1 MVPKVETTF
10 LLMVAALSCGIL
22 RSLIEYVSLLFIKEE
37 TSLDEWITINNV
49 AISLSGALLAIA
61 SICLL
66 LCGLCYQCCRK
77 EENDDDD
84 CKTISITLICDVL
97 MLISTWFYFSGN
109 SLTSFYITHEE
120 EADNYR
126 EASQVLLLVGLTGFV
141 LIPQIKESLLEFETN
156 EETEEDGMRFTKF
169 VLKSIAM
176 LLKID
181 ALYTIFTNLN
191 VECSTAQRIVP
202 WVLYVVILIAVIPY
216 LIFQV
221 QKVTKYM
228 EQTRSRAQVRLMAIV
243 IGFLVASFLLS
254 DNNQPLDCSGAVKCT
269 INSYSNS
276 TAIPG
281 PHCTSDSS
289 LRLVLTMLSIG
300 LYGIPMITALFIF
313 VMKGRRNEANSERR
327 NEANGEVRNL
337 LNE

>member
-1 MVPKVETTF
+1 MAPKVETM
-10 LLMVAALSCGIL
+10 LMVAAFSCGIL

-37 TSLDEWITINNV
+37 TSLDEWFTINTV

-66 LCGLCYQCCRK
+66 LCRSCCKK
-77 EENDDDD
+77 EEKNDY
-84 CKTISITLICDVL
+84 KTICITLVCDVL
-97 MLISTWFYFSGN
+97 MLISIWLYFSGN
-109 SLTSFYITHEE
+109 SLTSLYITHEE

-202 WVLYVVILIAVIPY
+202 WVLYVVILIAVVLY

-221 QKVTKYM
+221 QKVTECMEVM
-228 EQTRSRAQVRLMAIV
+228 EQIKIRARVRPMAIV

-269 INSYSNS
+269 IDSYSNS
-276 TAIPG
+276 TTIPG
-281 PHCTSDSS
+281 PHCTSNSS
-289 LRLVLTMLSIG
+289 LRLVMTMLSIS
-300 LYGIPMITALFIF
+300 LYVIPITVF
-313 VMKGRRNEANSERR
+313 VMKACRAAVNC
-327 NEANGEVRNL
+327 VRDEIKKFSQGL
-337 LNE
+337 VPSFR

>member
-10 LLMVAALSCGIL
+10 LLMVAALSCDIL

-37 TSLDEWITINNV
+37 TSLDEWFTINTV

-77 EENDDDD
+77 DDDD
-84 CKTISITLICDVL
+84 DDDSKTICITLVCDVL

-141 LIPQIKESLLEFETN
+141 LIPQIEKSLLQFWCNQTN
-156 EETEEDGMRFTKF
+156 EETQEEDGMRFTKF

-228 EQTRSRAQVRLMAIV
+228 EQTRSRAQVWLMAIV
-243 IGFLVASFLLS
+243 IGFLVATFLLS

-269 INSYSNS
+269 IDAYSNS

-313 VMKGRRNEANSERR
+313 VMKGRH
-327 NEANGEVRNL
+327 NEANGEVQNL

>member
-1 MVPKVETTF
+1 MAPKVETTF
-10 LLMVAALSCGIL
+10 LLMVTALSCDIL

-37 TSLDEWITINNV
+37 TSLDEWFTINTV

-66 LCGLCYQCCRK
+66 LCGLYCK
-77 EENDDDD
+77 KNDDS
-84 CKTISITLICDVL
+84 KTIRITLICDVL
-97 MLISTWFYFSGN
+97 MLISTWLYFSGN

-141 LIPQIKESLLEFETN
+141 LIPQIEESLLKLETN
-156 EETEEDGMRFTKF
+156 EETEDDRMRFTKF

-176 LLKID
+176 ILKID

-202 WVLYVVILIAVIPY
+202 WVLYVVILIAVVLY

-221 QKVTKYM
+221 VKVTGKM
-228 EQTRSRAQVRLMAIV
+228 RETGNSRVRVRLMAIV
-243 IGFLVASFLLS
+243 IGFLVATFLLS

-269 INSYSNS
+269 IDAYSNS
-276 TAIPG
+276 TVIPG

-313 VMKGRRNEANSERR
+313 ACHTETNEQRRLHNN
-327 NEANGEVRNL
+327 
-337 LNE
+337 